1 MRVSTTDPIT
11 LCDIPD
17 PEGHPFVIEGEG
29 DTAIKIYF
37 ESEDTKREY
46 LEIQV
51 EHPGKDFETN
61 LSNPG

>member
-37 ESEDTKREY
+37 ESDPCRMYTPRDRGC
-46 LEIQV
+46 
-51 EHPGKDFETN
+51 HRG
-61 LSNPG
+61 SGM